1 MLQSSEPVIRSD
13 YAKKPLLAPS
23 KDGQSLYSL
32 DRMTGELVVYQ
43 QSGER
48 QRRLPI
54 RFLMSKLLRWV
65 PNMTYLA
72 QSDSTVRIVSS
83 DGRRLNAFRSVY
95 PRSIAVLS
103 NGNVVV
109 ASPFNGKNLHLY
121 NSQGLLLASFGDIRP
136 FDASQ
141 TENEFLNE
149 GRVVVGPGD
158 QIYYV
163 STYAPQPY
171 VLKFSSEGQLL
182 GEFQIEGEAVDLQTG
197 LTKEFLNRRGFC
209 NGGVTI
215 ITSATV
221 DPETGHL
228 WLGMNGLST
237 QGTVYEYDQTG
248 TKVREFAFLL
258 DSNNKRHNVTH
269 VKDMA
274 VSGDSLSI
282 LTWGGTYDFKVSEVL
297 IADAWKVP
305 IKTSKTIKPT
315 WGAWANP
322 LAGIAKFWAPAPV
335 SRPGIPQPVQSSCPA
350 AQDFTCI
357 VNCPAGTVPTRR
369 IAEHKSGHNFLQI
382 NQNE

>member
-1 MLQSSEPVIRSD
+1 MIRSD

-43 QSGER
+43 QSGKPAKKVAD
-48 QRRLPI
+48 RLNVELSVGPKHD
-54 RFLMSKLLRWV
+54 L
-65 PNMTYLA
+65 YLA

-83 DGRRLNAFRSVY
+83 DGRRLNVFRSVY

-109 ASPFNGKNLHLY
+109 ASPFNGKKMHLY

-141 TENEFLNE
+141 TENEFLNQ

-248 TKVREFAFLL
+248 TEVREFAFLL

-297 IADAWKVP
+297 IADAWKGSH
-305 IKTSKTIKPT
+305 KDFKNDK
-315 WGAWANP
+315 AN
-322 LAGIAKFWAPAPV
+322 LGCM
-335 SRPGIPQPVQSSCPA
+335 GQS
-350 AQDFTCI
+350 
-357 VNCPAGTVPTRR
+357 TRR
-369 IAEHKSGHNFLQI
+369 NS
-382 NQNE
+382 